1 MIGRKDF
8 LIRRDRFA
16 GIFGAQLYLFYDK
29 RCWQNGASRFQLHL
43 LN

>member
-8 LIRRDRFA
+8 LIRRDQFA
-16 GIFGAQLYLFYDK
+16 GIFVAQLYLLL
-29 RCWQNGASRFQLHL
+29 RQAMLANGASRFQLHL